1 MTDNLR
7 VIAAVARNRR
17 LRALGIAFVGFNIGE
32 YAVWIAML
40 VFAYDH
46 GGATTAGLVAAIQ
59 LVPAAIFA
67 PLAAA
72 LPDRYPPARV
82 LAAGYLAQSLA
93 MGATALALYADA
105 APALAYGLAAIAA
118 SAGTMAPPAPWT
130 PGAPP
135 APETRKA

>member
-7 VIAAVARNRR
+7 VIGAVARNRR
-17 LRALGIAFVGFNIGE
+17 LRALGIAFVGFNAAE

-40 VFAYDH
+40 VFAYDQ
-46 GGATTAGLVAAIQ
+46 GGATTAGIVAVVQ

-67 PLAAA
+67 PLAAT

-93 MGATALALYADA
+93 MGATAIALYADA
-105 APALAYGLAAIAA
+105 TPVIA
-118 SAGTMAPPAPWT
+118 
-130 PGAPP
+130 
-135 APETRKA
+135 

>member
-46 GGATTAGLVAAIQ
+46 GGATTAGIVAAVQ

-67 PLAAA
+67 PLPAA
-72 LPDRYPPARV
+72 LPGRYPPPRV
-82 LAAGYLAQSLA
+82 LAAGYLAPSPSV
-93 MGATALALYADA
+93 GAA
-105 APALAYGLAAIAA
+105 APAPFAGGAA
-118 SAGTMAPPAPWT
+118 
-130 PGAPP
+130 
-135 APETRKA
+135 